1 MTDVTLA
8 HDQADLRRA
17 YLGGGLGAV
26 VSGLVW
32 LTAAVTATVAGTAT
46 GYAALFFG
54 GFLIFPLGTLV
65 EKLLFNRGGV
75 RAGNPGGMLV
85 IETLPA
91 MIGVLVIGFLLLD
104 IRPDWVFPL
113 SAIVVGAHYFP
124 FRTAYGDRTYWVL
137 GGLMMA
143 VGFVSLMMGLFS
155 GIVTAFAIAA
165 IEIAFGV
172 WLTMRHI
179 RD

>member
-1 MTDVTLA
+1 MTFARFIPTGFNRVTDVTLA

-17 YLGGGLGAV
+17 YLGGGLDAV

-91 MIGVLVIGFLLLD
+91 MIGVLVRYGLERYRGSLLY
-104 IRPDWVFPL
+104 R
-113 SAIVVGAHYFP
+113 
-124 FRTAYGDRTYWVL
+124 
-137 GGLMMA
+137 GLESIPEA
-143 VGFVSLMMGLFS
+143 
-155 GIVTAFAIAA
+155 
-165 IEIAFGV
+165 
-172 WLTMRHI
+172 
-179 RD
+179 RDPNDDPAP